1 MSTALP
7 PAGMRDL
14 IEPSSITAKLD
25 AATKKDVLQMM
36 ANIASAS
43 LAKDAHIVFDV
54 LWERERLGTTGV
66 GHGIAI
72 PHGRLPG
79 LDRVQGF
86 FARLAEPIA
95 FEAIDDRPVDLV
107 FLLLA
112 PEDAGGDHLHALAS
126 VSRLLRDAKLCEA
139 IRRAKDETAIY
150 RLLTE
155 TAAIKAA

>member
-1 MSTALP
+1 
-7 PAGMRDL
+7 MRDL
-14 IEPSSITAKLD
+14 LEPSSITSKLE
-25 AATKKDVLQMM
+25 AGTKKDVLQ
-36 ANIASAS
+36 ALAQKSAPVVG
-43 LAKDAHIVFDV
+43 KDPHIVFDV

-72 PHGRLPG
+72 PHGRIAG
-79 LDRVQGF
+79 LDHVQGF

-112 PEDAGGDHLHALAS
+112 PEDAGGDHLHALAA

-139 IRRAKDETAIY
+139 LRRAKDEATIY

-155 TAAIKAA
+155 TAAVKAA